1 MNQSLRHLFNAVI
14 ALFVVLAISTTTIM
28 TFASNSLNSDSRNI
42 RALYHEF
49 GAPRGLIVA
58 SDGTVLARSDPSN
71 DAFSYQRVYPNGATY
86 APITGFFSIAQRADR
101 GIEASRN
108 SLLSGENDS
117 LWLSKLKATFTG
129 EANQGAT
136 IETSIDAKLQTLAMQ
151 LLGDGGYNGAIVAME
166 PSTGRILAMASTPSY
181 DPNTLA
187 KHSTKE
193 ASQAYRQ
200 LATADGNP
208 MLNHAANE
216 LYSPGSTFK
225 IITAAAALESGK
237 YHTDSV
243 VPAGATFTLPGT
255 QTQITNSSVAA
266 NGTNG
271 SMTLQQAF
279 VTSSNTA
286 FAQIGIALGADA
298 MSKQAQ
304 QLGFGSTIVIDGSP
318 TSNSAIEATASK
330 FPSNAAPDRLGLA
343 SFGQGDVTETP
354 LLNAMITSAVANGGT
369 MMQPTLVDRVRASDL
384 SVISQTSPSVFSHP
398 FSEQTAQ
405 SLNQM
410 MQAMIKEE
418 TPQLQIAGISV
429 AGKTGTAQIGDGSS
443 NDAWITGF
451 APADNPKI
459 VVSVMVHDVTSYG
472 FQVAGPMMQRIMQ
485 EALKQ

>member
-14 ALFVVLAISTTTIM
+14 ALFAVLAISTTAIM
-28 TFASNSLNSDSRNI
+28 TFASNSLNSDSRNV
-42 RALYHEF
+42 RALYHEY
-49 GAPRGLIVA
+49 GAPRGQIVSA
-58 SDGTVLARSDPSN
+58 DGTVMARSDPSN
-71 DAFSYQRVYPNGATY
+71 DAFSYQRVYPEGATF

-117 LWLSKLKATFTG
+117 LWLAKLKSTLTG
-129 EANQGAT
+129 QANQGAT
-136 IETSIDAKLQTLAMQ
+136 IETSINAKLQTLAMQ
-151 LLGDGGYNGAIVAME
+151 MLNDGNYEGSIVAME

-181 DPNTLA
+181 DPNALA
-187 KHSTKE
+187 KHSSKE
-193 ASQAYRQ
+193 ASAAYQ
-200 LATADGNP
+200 QFAAAQGNP
-208 MLNHAANE
+208 MLNHATNE

-225 IITAAAALESGK
+225 IVTTAAALESGK
-237 YHTDSV
+237 YQADTE
-243 VPAGATFTLPGT
+243 VPAGAAFTLPGT
-255 QTQITNSSVAA
+255 QTQITNAEPAA

-271 SMTLQQAF
+271 KMTLQQAF

-286 FAQIGIALGADA
+286 YAQIGINLGAET
-298 MSKQAQ
+298 MNKQAQ
-304 QLGFGSTIVIDGSP
+304 QLGFGSTIVVDGS
-318 TSNSAIEATASK
+318 TSSTQAIEATASK
-330 FPSNAAPDRLGLA
+330 FPSNPTPDRLGLA

-384 SVISQTSPSVFSHP
+384 SVISQNAPSVFSRP

-405 SLNQM
+405 TINQM

-459 VVSVMVHDVTSYG
+459 VVSVMVHNVHLFGYE
-472 FQVAGPMMQRIMQ
+472 VGPMMQRIMQ